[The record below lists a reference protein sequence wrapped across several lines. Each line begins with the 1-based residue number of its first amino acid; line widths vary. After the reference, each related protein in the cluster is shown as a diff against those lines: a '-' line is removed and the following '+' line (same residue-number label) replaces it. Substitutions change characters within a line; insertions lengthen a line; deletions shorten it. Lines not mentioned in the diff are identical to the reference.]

1 MMMWGVPFHQSF
13 ASENGHCLV
22 KMFSMFSHFID
33 VKICFI
39 WVRNRSLLTSIQQYF
54 MHKPAFVSGSLVVT
68 ACKVVCLEVVFR
80 CNSIVNVDILF
91 WLAYV
96 FSYVCAKVSTSL
108 TDASGL
114 ADSASV
120 LVYLSQSVLLNNLRP
135 VYIEVG
141 EPKKVGRPAWVG

>member
-1 MMMWGVPFHQSF
+1 M
-13 ASENGHCLV
+13 
-22 KMFSMFSHFID
+22 D
-33 VKICFI
+33 
-39 WVRNRSLLTSIQQYF
+39 
-54 MHKPAFVSGSLVVT
+54 
-68 ACKVVCLEVVFR
+68 CLEVVFR

-91 WLAYV
+91 SLAYV

-120 LVYLSQSVLLNNLRP
+120 LVYLSQSVLLNNLRL

-141 EPKKVGRPAWVG
+141 EPK

>member
-1 MMMWGVPFHQSF
+1 MMMWGVPFNQSF

-33 VKICFI
+33 VKICSI
-39 WVRNRSLLTSIQQYF
+39 WARNRQLLTSIQQCFLY
-54 MHKPAFVSGSLVVT
+54 KPAFLSGSLVV
-68 ACKVVCLEVVFR
+68 ACRKSIIYPSDAMACLEVVFR

-91 WLAYV
+91 SLAYV

-120 LVYLSQSVLLNNLRP
+120 LVYRSQSVLLNNSGP

-141 EPKKVGRPAWVG
+141 KPR

>member
-1 MMMWGVPFHQSF
+1 MEETKEIALIVAVLSF
-13 ASENGHCLV
+13 DIKQILKKRRNNDIRISIKNSLIIA
-22 KMFSMFSHFID
+22 
-33 VKICFI
+33 CF
-39 WVRNRSLLTSIQQYF
+39 RS
-54 MHKPAFVSGSLVVT
+54 SGT
-68 ACKVVCLEVVFR
+68 ERDCKDNDEMEPLEEEEEEEPVEKVIYPNDAMACLEVVFR

-91 WLAYV
+91 SLAYV

-120 LVYLSQSVLLNNLRP
+120 LVYRSQSVLLNNLRP

-141 EPKKVGRPAWVG
+141 EPK

>member
-1 MMMWGVPFHQSF
+1 MMMWGVPFNQSF

-22 KMFSMFSHFID
+22 KMFSMFSHFIG

-39 WVRNRSLLTSIQQYF
+39 WARNRLLLTSIQQCF
-54 MHKPAFVSGSLVVT
+54 LHKPAFLSGSLVVVT

-91 WLAYV
+91 SLAYV
-96 FSYVCAKVSTSL
+96 FSYVCAQVSTSL

-120 LVYLSQSVLLNNLRP
+120 LVYLSQSVLLNNLRL

-141 EPKKVGRPAWVG
+141 EPK

>member
-1 MMMWGVPFHQSF
+1 
-13 ASENGHCLV
+13 
-22 KMFSMFSHFID
+22 
-33 VKICFI
+33 
-39 WVRNRSLLTSIQQYF
+39 

-91 WLAYV
+91 SLAYV
-96 FSYVCAKVSTSL
+96 FSYVCAQVSTSL

-120 LVYLSQSVLLNNLRP
+120 LVYLSQSVLLNNLRL

-141 EPKKVGRPAWVG
+141 EPK

>member
-1 MMMWGVPFHQSF
+1 MMMWGVPFNQSF

-22 KMFSMFSHFID
+22 KMVSMFSHFID
-33 VKICFI
+33 VKICCI
-39 WVRNRSLLTSIQQYF
+39 WARNRQLLTSIQQCFLY
-54 MHKPAFVSGSLVVT
+54 KPAFLSGSLVV
-68 ACKVVCLEVVFR
+68 ACRKSIIYPSDAMACLEVVFR

-91 WLAYV
+91 SLAYV

-120 LVYLSQSVLLNNLRP
+120 LVYRSQSVLLNNSGP

-141 EPKKVGRPAWVG
+141 KPR